1 MKKILNT
8 LFMVSLLSVACTEE
22 ILVSRDHD
30 LDAEVTD
37 IETKME
43 MTTLYCNLNDAG
55 AVDLDKLSLYLTA
68 KNADVVTF
76 VAPAAVGGTSFDLWL
91 TSYAEANDY
100 ALVAAQTNKND
111 GRLTMAAIVKSALAD
126 AVSLANDVRHESPLN
141 NEVLLFSVNDIH
153 FVVTEI
159 NEARNAVPSNW
170 REQVAAMVK
179 AHKAAPMVYDPDVL
193 AERKAEMTEL
203 LNRTLDKEALQG
215 VKYWMWSVD
224 MNAPSNID
232 MKYGKE
238 FRFAD
243 CYDLGDLAEDEY
255 VKTHNEYFT
264 VAELLTA
271 SDAYFKANDMLVY
284 AGLVDCVAVQHS
296 VYTPTSTDGTRH
308 NFLYSS
314 DGLWNITESLNVDKG
329 ADWGAYH
336 YPIMVTLKV
345 EE

>member
-1 MKKILNT
+1 MKKILYT
-8 LFMVSLLSVACTEE
+8 LFMASLLSVACTEE

-43 MTTLYCNLNDAG
+43 MTTLYCNLNDTG
-55 AVDLDKLSLYLTA
+55 AVDLEKLSLYLTA
-68 KNADVVTF
+68 KDADVVTF
-76 VAPAAVGGTSFDLWL
+76 VAPATVSGTSFELWL
-91 TSYAEANDY
+91 TDFASANGY
-100 ALVAAQTNKND
+100 ALVAAQTNKTD
-111 GRLTMAAIVKSALAD
+111 GRLTMAAIVKSDLAE
-126 AVSLANDVRHESPLN
+126 AVSLKNDVRHEPPLN
-141 NEVLLFSVNDIH
+141 NEVLLFSVNDIN
-153 FVVTEI
+153 FVVTEM
-159 NEARNAVPSNW
+159 NEARNAIPSDW
-170 REQVAAMVK
+170 QSQVAAMLK
-179 AHKAAPMVYDPDVL
+179 NHKTADIVYDPDVL

-203 LNRTLDKEALQG
+203 LNRTLDKEAMQG
-215 VKYWMWSVD
+215 AKNWMWCVD
-224 MNAPSNID
+224 MNAPSNVD

-243 CYDLGDLAEDEY
+243 CYDMGDVSEAEY
-255 VKTHNEYFT
+255 IKTHHSYFT
-264 VAELLTA
+264 VKELLTA
-271 SDAYFKANDMLVY
+271 SDAYFKANDLLVY

-314 DGLWNITESLNVDKG
+314 DGLWNIIETLNVDKS